1 LVFFVIQILVKN
13 TNFLVVFSL
22 AKSRRTAKR
31 PTVLSSLLQLLAI
44 PITLKKIYFLNSFRN
59 FCKVC
64 TSSFLAKI
72 EENQTFQGLNANG
85 LEIKRRARRGMT
97 LLVLTF
103 ICIMAAKK
111 LNF

>member
-1 LVFFVIQILVKN
+1 
-13 TNFLVVFSL
+13 
-22 AKSRRTAKR
+22 
-31 PTVLSSLLQLLAI
+31 LLQLLAI

-64 TSSFLAKI
+64 TSRFFFAKI